1 MATKIRTSLFS
12 FEGGTS
18 LWAQSHQDSFLG
30 GIYDVTLK
38 SKRTPSQP
46 PLLPEGKERIFKAH
60 HLLAAHAIS
69 ASCRARF
76 LASSA
81 RSKPP
86 NITQHSLQTMSCNA
100 SFTSKYIKIHQE
112 ISRVHNLS
120 NQSAV
125 WKCQTHFF
133 FKKTWSI
140 MVPLR
145 NCRNPILQSFSF

>member
-69 ASCRARF
+69 ASCRTRF

-100 SFTSKYIKIHQE
+100 SFTSKYIKRYQE
-112 ISRVHNLS
+112 YIISQI
-120 NQSAV
+120 NQLFGSA
-125 WKCQTHFF
+125 KPIFL
-133 FKKTWSI
+133 KKTWSI